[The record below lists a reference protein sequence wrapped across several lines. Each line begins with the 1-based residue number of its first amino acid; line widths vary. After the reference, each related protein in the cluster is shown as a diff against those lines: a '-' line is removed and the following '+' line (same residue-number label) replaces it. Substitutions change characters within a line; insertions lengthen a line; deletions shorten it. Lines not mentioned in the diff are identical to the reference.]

1 MTVAETG
8 FDPLRTLRFRVEMI
22 RQLRRRRTQA
32 TLAFMVA
39 LPVIILLA
47 FEIGGGGGDGDGG
60 GPGSAAFGSIVDV
73 ATSGGLNFAL
83 FTLFVSSAFLIVV
96 VVALFHGDTV
106 AAEAGWGSLRY
117 LLAIPVPRLR
127 LLAVKLAV
135 AATLSIVAV
144 ATLLSTALLL
154 GSLRYGWE
162 PMQLSVA
169 AEVAPLEGL
178 VRLAGMGSYV
188 LIVLLFVAG
197 LAFLFSVLTD
207 APLGAVGG
215 AVLIYILS
223 SILDQI
229 TALGDL
235 RVFLPTHYNQAY
247 LGLLSSP
254 IQWEAMFKGA
264 FSALVWGSLLVT
276 WAMAV
281 FRRRDITS

>member
-1 MTVAETG
+1 MTVTETG
-8 FDPLRTLRFRVEMI
+8 FDPFRTLRFRVELI

-73 ATSGGLNFAL
+73 ATAGGLNFAL

-154 GSLRYGWE
+154 GTVRYGWE

-169 AEVAPLEGL
+169 AEVAPMEGL
-178 VRLAGMGSYV
+178 VRLAGMASYI
-188 LIVLLFVAG
+188 LTVLLFVAS

-264 FSALVWGSLLVT
+264 FSALLWGSLLVT
-276 WAMAV
+276 WAMVV
-281 FRRRDITS
+281 FRRSDITS

>member
-1 MTVAETG
+1 MTAVEARFEP
-8 FDPLRTLRFRVEMI
+8 FDTLRFRVEMV

-47 FEIGGGGGDGDGG
+47 FEIGGGGGGGDGDGP
-60 GPGSAAFGSIVDV
+60 GPAAFGSIVDV

-127 LLAVKLAV
+127 LLTVKLVA
-135 AATLSIVAV
+135 AATLSVVAV
-144 ATLLSTALLL
+144 ATLMSTALLL
-154 GSLRYGWE
+154 GTLRYGWE
-162 PMQLSVA
+162 PMQLSVV
-169 AEVAPLEGL
+169 EVTPLEGL
-178 VRLAGMGSYV
+178 VRLTGMGSYV

-235 RVFLPTHYNQAY
+235 RVFLPTHYNQAF

-276 WAMAV
+276 WAMLL
-281 FRRRDITS
+281 FRQRDITS

>member
-1 MTVAETG
+1 MTAVESG
-8 FDPLRTLRFRVEMI
+8 FRPFRTLRFRVEMV

-47 FEIGGGGGDGDGG
+47 FEIGGGGRDGDGG

-96 VVALFHGDTV
+96 VVSLFHGDTV
-106 AAEAGWGSLRY
+106 ASEAGWGSLRY

-127 LLAVKLAV
+127 LLAVKLAA
-135 AATLSIVAV
+135 AATLSVVAV

-154 GSLRYGWE
+154 GTLRYGWE

-169 AEVAPLEGL
+169 EVAPLEGL
-178 VRLAGMGSYV
+178 IRLAGMGSYV

-276 WAMAV
+276 WAMVV
-281 FRRRDITS
+281 FRRRDVTS

>member
-1 MTVAETG
+1 
-8 FDPLRTLRFRVEMI
+8 
-22 RQLRRRRTQA
+22 
-32 TLAFMVA
+32 MVA
-39 LPVIILLA
+39 LPLIILLA
-47 FEIGGGGGDGDGG
+47 FEIGGGNGDGA
-60 GPGSAAFGSIVDV
+60 GPGTAAFSSIVDV
-73 ATSGGLNFAL
+73 ATAGGLNFAL

-127 LLAVKLAV
+127 LLAVKLGV
-135 AATLSIVAV
+135 AAMMSVVAM
-144 ATLLSTALLL
+144 ATLLVTALVV
-154 GSLRYGWE
+154 GTLRYGWE
-162 PMQLSVA
+162 PMRLSMAV
-169 AEVAPLEGL
+169 EVAPLEGL
-178 VRLAGMGSYV
+178 ARLAGMGGYI
-188 LIVLLFVAG
+188 LIVLMFVAG

-264 FSALVWGSLLVT
+264 FSALLWGVVMVT
-276 WAMAV
+276 WAMTV
-281 FRRRDITS
+281 FHRRDVTS

>member
-8 FDPLRTLRFRVEMI
+8 FDPFRTLRFRVEMI

-127 LLAVKLAV
+127 LLVVKLAA

-178 VRLAGMGSYV
+178 VRLAAMGSYV